1 MTTMN
6 AEDRLNKMLLDAK
19 NRVYKSRANN
29 TEKYKEYQKNLMRE
43 RRAKKKLENKDAEN
57 KKNADYQKKYRA
69 NLKEQAIKVNAI
81 NNISNAIK
89 NLKIRKEYEE
99 ELKEQKAT
107 KDLISNIVNDA
118 ITQAT
123 TKTTKKGRPAGSK
136 NKKNVEE
143 LKEEI
148 TTTEAIEK
156 KRGRPAGAKNKVVD
170 VKTYNLR
177 SRGK

>member
-19 NRVYKSRANN
+19 NRVYKQRANN

-69 NLKEQAIKVNAI
+69 NLKEQTTKVNAI
-81 NNISNAIK
+81 NTLSNAIK

-99 ELKEQKAT
+99 ELKEQKTT
-107 KDLISNIVNDA
+107 KDLISNIINDV

-123 TKTTKKGRPAGSK
+123 TKKKGRPAGSK